1 MTIVNSQLSIEDVLG
16 NKIYQQNSTGIN
28 TTIDVSKW
36 SEGIYFYEIKGQ
48 EGSVRGK
55 FVKEL

>member
-1 MTIVNSQLSIEDVLG
+1 LSIEDVLG
-16 NKIYQQNSTGIN
+16 NKIYQQNINGIN

-36 SEGIYFYEIKGQ
+36 SEGIYFYEIRGQ